1 MHFYIVATVRFEEP
15 EYTFQEDSGTGE
27 VCLIKDLAT
36 PDSVTVQVPTT
47 DITATGKPH
56 PCTYTQ
62 FLFRYLYQV
71 LNVWI
76 RIV

>member
-1 MHFYIVATVRFEEP
+1 MCAINLYLIIVRYYILFCMYIVATVRFEEP

-56 PCTYTQ
+56 PPTIN
-62 FLFRYLYQV
+62 F
-71 LNVWI
+71 
-76 RIV
+76 

>member
-1 MHFYIVATVRFEEP
+1 MYIAIYLKFHFHKHKIYIVATVRFEEP
-15 EYTFQEDSGTGE
+15 EYTFQENSGTGE

-56 PCTYTQ
+56 
-62 FLFRYLYQV
+62 
-71 LNVWI
+71 
-76 RIV
+76 